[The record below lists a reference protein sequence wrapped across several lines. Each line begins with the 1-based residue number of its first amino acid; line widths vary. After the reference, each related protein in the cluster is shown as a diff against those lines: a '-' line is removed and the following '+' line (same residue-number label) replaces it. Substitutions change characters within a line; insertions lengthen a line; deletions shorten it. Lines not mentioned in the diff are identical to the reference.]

1 MTATAGYSIEFI
13 TNDNIQKVL
22 RMEDWKKK
30 NEGKVKQWMVEETE
44 EEEFENYDY
53 QSEDFKNNPVGF
65 WN

>member
-30 NEGKVKQWMVEETE
+30 NEMRVKQWMLGESTE
-44 EEEFENYDY
+44 EEETTRENKGIDLSFRRY
-53 QSEDFKNNPVGF
+53 
-65 WN
+65 